1 MVAARPERR
10 RIGSLVVIVT
20 ALVTVAAIAVL
31 VLRRDNSP
39 APADPV
45 VAADSVSSDPLPLR
59 RLAAQ
64 DGGELVLEAIEA
76 SGGWDAWRGRTA
88 ATLVFEGVFFDEAGA
103 LRETRAETHRLTL
116 HPPAR
121 IRIEDGSDATVAGFG
136 PDGAWGA
143 ARQSDRR
150 WNPAA
155 GPGALSGQA
164 LRDLT
169 LNAWWFF
176 GLPFNLGETDAV
188 LQGPAAQASG
198 DSLVRLGVAWPPAP
212 GETAGRVARLGFDPE
227 SGHILEIL
235 FTAPG
240 DDPADR
246 HLLRISGYREF
257 EGIWRP
263 TRRALFRADSA
274 GVALFP
280 VFEQRL
286 TEVAWD
292 PAMTSG
298 LFEPPPAP

>member
-1 MVAARPERR
+1 MVAVPGRK
-10 RIGSLVVIVT
+10 RIGSLVVFV
-20 ALVTVAAIAVL
+20 AGLVTVGAIVLL
-31 VLRRDNSP
+31 VLRRGDSP
-39 APADPV
+39 GPASRSGAV
-45 VAADSVSSDPLPLR
+45 DSLSSAPLPLR

-76 SGGWDAWRGRTA
+76 SGGWDAWSERKT
-88 ATLVFEGVFFDEAGA
+88 ATLLLEGVFFDDAGA
-103 LRETRAETHRLTL
+103 LRETRAETHRLNL

-143 ARQSDRR
+143 ARQSDGR

-155 GPGALSGQA
+155 GPGALARRA

-169 LNAWWFF
+169 LDAWWFF

-188 LQGPAAQASG
+188 LQGPGVQASG

-212 GETAGRVARLGFDPE
+212 GESAGREARLGFDPE

-235 FTAPG
+235 FSRRD

-246 HLLRISGYREF
+246 HLLRVSGYREF

-274 GVALFP
+274 GVPLSQ

-286 TEVAWD
+286 TEIAWD
-292 PAMTSG
+292 PSIATG
-298 LFEPPPAP
+298 LYEAPPAP

>member
-1 MVAARPERR
+1 
-10 RIGSLVVIVT
+10 
-20 ALVTVAAIAVL
+20 
-31 VLRRDNSP
+31 
-39 APADPV
+39 

-76 SGGWDAWRGRTA
+76 SGGWDAWSGRTA
-88 ATLVFEGVFFDEAGA
+88 ATLVFEGVFFDEAGS

-121 IRIEDGSDATVAGFG
+121 IRIEDGSGATVAGFG

-143 ARQSDRR
+143 ARQSDGR

-155 GPGALSGQA
+155 GPGALSPRA

-176 GLPFNLGETDAV
+176 GLPFNLGEAEAM
-188 LQGPAAQASG
+188 LQGPAVQAFG
-198 DSLVRLGVAWPPAP
+198 DSLVRLGVAWPPTP
-212 GETAGRVARLGFDPE
+212 GETTGREARLGFDPE

-235 FTAPG
+235 FTGRG

-263 TRRALFRADSA
+263 VRRALFRADSA
-274 GVALFP
+274 GQALSQ

-286 TEVAWD
+286 TDVAWD
-292 PAMTSG
+292 PAISG
-298 LFEPPPAP
+298 DLFEALPAP